1 VTSLRYQRVKL
12 AKFLSGGTIWCSAGV
27 QASSLRIDQGRIV
40 GIDQKAQPGD
50 EIIDLQGQ
58 FLAPAFMDGHAH
70 PLFAGRQAQGPL
82 VNGLQTVDEI
92 LAEVKRFADAHPN
105 QPWIIGGAYEAAI
118 IERGDFLAT
127 WLDQVVPD
135 RPVVLR
141 AVDHHTI
148 WVNSKAIELAGI
160 TAATPDPDGGTIAR
174 NPDRT
179 ARGTLREPSA
189 MDLVMMQSPAVT
201 VEKDVEAIAWVSQH
215 YLQCGVTAATDA
227 WIEPGMAESYIAA
240 DKSGALQID
249 MNLFFLAQ
257 PDSWKERASSFLQV
271 REEIEDLGPTSLL
284 RANTIKIILD
294 GALSSGTAA
303 LLEPYLD
310 DPNSKGLL
318 IWSDDLL
325 LEAATHFDS
334 QGFQLHLHAI
344 GDAAVR
350 QALDLVEKLSTNV
363 PRSDRRAVIA
373 HAQLIHSS
381 DMQRFTQLGVIANY
395 QPLWMYLDPMNSKL
409 IAPRIGDDRNNR
421 QYQLASMIRSGAQI
435 AYGSDWPVTSQ
446 VPLEALAV
454 PTHRQT
460 ADHQPVN
467 GWSPQ
472 ESIGIE
478 QSLSFYTHGVA
489 HQNFNED
496 RFGRIAVGMQA
507 DLIVLES
514 NPLTTPPHDVAKIK
528 IKAVYKKGEPVSLS

>member
-1 VTSLRYQRVKL
+1 MAT
-12 AKFLSGGTIWCSAGV
+12 FFTGGTIWCSFGTVAT
-27 QASSLRIDQGRIV
+27 SLRIENGIV
-40 GIDQKAQPGD
+40 VALNGESQPGD
-50 EIIDLQGQ
+50 KVVDLAGK

-82 VNGLQTVDEI
+82 VNGLQTVAEI
-92 LAEVKRFADAHPN
+92 LAEVKRFADANPD

-118 IERGDFLAT
+118 IERGDFLAS
-127 WLDQVVPD
+127 WLDEVVAD

-148 WVNSKAIELAGI
+148 WVNTKAIELAGI
-160 TAATPDPDGGTIAR
+160 TASTVDPDGGTIAR
-174 NPDRT
+174 NSDGT
-179 ARGTLREPSA
+179 ARGTLREPAA
-189 MDLVMMQSPAVT
+189 MDLVMLQSPAT
-201 VEKDVEAIAWVSQH
+201 TIEKDVEAIAWASKH

-240 DKSGALQID
+240 DRSGALQID

-257 PDSWKERASSFLQV
+257 PDSWQERATSFIAL
-271 REEIEDLGPTSLL
+271 RKEINDLGPTSLL
-284 RANTIKIILD
+284 HANTIKIILD

-310 DPNSKGLL
+310 DPSSKGLL
-318 IWSDDLL
+318 IWPDDLL
-325 LEAATHFDS
+325 LEAATHFDA

-350 QALDLVEKLSTNV
+350 QGLDVIEKLNKNT
-363 PRSDRRAVIA
+363 PRFNRRAVIA
-373 HAQLIHSS
+373 HAQMVHPT
-381 DMQRFTQLGVIANY
+381 DMPRFAELGVIANY

-409 IAPRIGDDRNNR
+409 IAPRIGQDRNNS
-421 QYQLASMIRSGAQI
+421 QYPLASMIQSGAAI

-446 VPLEALAV
+446 VPLEALAI
-454 PTHRQT
+454 PTHRQS
-460 ADHQPVN
+460 AELEPAA

-472 ESIGIE
+472 ERISVE
-478 QSLSFYTHGVA
+478 QSLSFYTEGVS

-496 RFGRIAVGMQA
+496 RFGKIAVGMQA
-507 DLIVLES
+507 DLMILDQ
-514 NPLTTPPHDVAKIK
+514 NPLSISPHEVRKISVT
-528 IKAVYKKGEPVSLS
+528 AVYKKGEQVVHRP